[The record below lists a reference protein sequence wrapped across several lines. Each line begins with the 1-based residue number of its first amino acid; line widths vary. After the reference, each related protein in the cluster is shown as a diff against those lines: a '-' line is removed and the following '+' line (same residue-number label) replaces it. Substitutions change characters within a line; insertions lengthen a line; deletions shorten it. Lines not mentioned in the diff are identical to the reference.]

1 MFTFTRIDARR
12 EALTVNLSFTQAG
25 DYLPSTVPTTITFEQ
40 DELTK
45 QISLAVDDGVD
56 ELNGGIILEMSTTDA
71 YEIVGASGSTTVFVT
86 DDDEPQFVTL
96 ERDATSVVEGEDATF
111 TLTRHFDTG
120 SSSLAATGQAMEW
133 PLAVSVAV
141 TEQGDFI
148 DGTVPTS
155 VTFVADSS
163 TTTLTVTTD
172 DDARPGPLEE
182 AYNTATRFHSAY
194 ENDGSITA
202 TVSAGTNYTAGLP
215 VAHRTDPADAETT
228 ATLTV
233 QDNEPPL
240 VRATVIPNASDSA
253 LRTETFITE
262 GGSVVVTIKRYFYD
276 SDESLTVLLEN
287 TDFACYDSQQPGV
300 TPRNHAAAEIP
311 LAESSRAFSATIPV
325 GQDSVVATVVSQD
338 DNAAECSMRWNVD
351 VLPPTR
357 PEGVTETSWMERF
370 DDWDYHP
377 LDPDRASI
385 TMGDPDLLPVIAF
398 MSPTVDEDDA
408 NAEVVVTL
416 RTDAITS
423 GYVSSWPITLNWW
436 TIEQTA
442 MEVEDF
448 TKLESQTVTFPRDT
462 DGGQSDMSLTI
473 PIVDNHTVES
483 TETLVIGYRLSTD
496 YTNNLDLI
504 LRGSAPTI
512 TILDNDQIPT
522 IDAETSIEVEESDGV
537 ATIFLTLDQPSDTPV
552 TVIWTTENDTAKSGA
567 PPLDDDYDATTMGS
581 FTFNPLATLG
591 QIDIPINDDINDE
604 PAIEQFRVRLQSAT
618 NGTVGDA
625 LTTVSI
631 IDNDLPPI
639 FSLGG
644 HPFGVREGVGT
655 VVYIVELWHEGRHT
669 VSAKE
674 VTVTVTPVD
683 GSGVS
688 SEASATLDV
697 DYMVPNRTVTIRSGR
712 STGGLGVNIVH
723 DGIDEPLEFFTLNS
737 DQFVG
742 VRQSRLINYS
752 LVIPIGDID
761 LPSTISLQDA
771 MVMEPSSTTG
781 TANATVTAV
790 LNKRSAKAI
799 TVTYTT
805 RDGTAKSRV
814 SGESVVFGQDDYTPS
829 TGTITF
835 QPGTTSTTFQI
846 PVKGDDYLERNEM
859 FEVVLSSPTNATI
872 ADEAGTVTIQDG
884 SRPPVIEVESFSP
897 SDRVSESATD
907 MIVNFSLNH
916 PDDTGLITSGLN
928 ATLDYS
934 VVMFAPTADARE
946 AIRGADYLLPATGTV
961 TITPGSNGTTLT
973 IPIVDDAVDEPI
985 EKFIIRLS
993 NPVNATYTQTADRT
1007 LTIEDDDPPPKI
1019 QVSDARVRE
1028 DMGPMIFNV
1037 SLSSV
1042 SSRDVSFD
1050 YNAQQGTAFLF
1061 EDYEETI
1068 GKVKIPAGDTT
1079 ATIKVSIINDS
1090 DQEAI
1095 EELFTLFLRNAENG
1109 VLKTNLATG
1118 RIIDDDQSLPPGQG
1132 GIIVSYAELE
1142 VAEGDTNGISIDVSL
1157 SAAPSGTVDVTL
1169 AGLKNTD
1176 VTAAPASLTFTDST
1190 WNSSQKLTFAA
1201 VDDDDASN
1209 DSHVVRLTANGGG
1222 YNSVLRTV
1230 LVTVIDDDTAGLTVS
1245 ESSLT
1250 IEEGASDSFTVLL
1263 TSQPVDEVIVDIT
1276 KTAPQLVDLRSGSL
1290 SATSL
1295 TFTSSNWQTAQTVS
1309 VEAVEDDN
1317 AVNET
1322 ITLTM
1327 RASGTGYADVTESV
1341 IVTINDDETI
1351 GLVLKDSEGQ
1361 DLGSAPAV
1369 TLTERALTYVT
1380 LYLATQPTGPV
1391 VVTASVAGSDEV
1403 TVDSDSTPGSK
1414 SMTFDA
1420 QTWNIPQRLD
1430 LESVGDDDAV
1440 DGTPVPVAFSA
1451 RGGGYDSLGSP
1462 DLEVTIDDDDTAAI
1476 VFTGAPVAV
1485 TEGDTSGASY
1495 TVALGTRPWC

>member
-1 MFTFTRIDARR
+1 MTRLGPVRRGGHCVFVRSGAGGGSRTKRSVRRVGRRMSTVAFVLGVGLLVNAIPGGSPVSALQTLPTIAIKPPTVSFNRPSTAPRADEGDTLTWTVTRTGSTASEFTVPLIWYRRGAEPYSSYFVFTDENPQVVSVTFPIDASEVDVSVETDDDELWERNTALLVCISNLRDDGYDVTYRAQNPYQCAGFNLVNDDDPPLVTITGDQTTIEEGEQAKFTLTRHTTNLSRSESVWVLHKRVDSEGNVTNYSLAQSLTFQAGQATRKHSLRIRDNDTRTDADFFTLRVALAAPEAVFGAPDGTYRIEEATKRAETSVEDDDLPRVSVSAPSTQSEGDPVVFAFTRIDARR

-40 DELTK
+40 DELTE

-71 YEIVGASGSTTVFVT
+71 YEIVGASQSTTVFVT

-155 VTFVADSS
+155 VTFAADSS

-194 ENDGSITA
+194 ENDGSISA
-202 TVSAGTNYTAGLP
+202 TVSAGTNYAAGLP
-215 VAHRTDPADAETT
+215 VAHRTDPMDAETT
-228 ATLTV
+228 AALTV

-262 GGSVVVTIKRYFYD
+262 GGSVAVNIKRYFYD

-287 TDFACYDSQQPGV
+287 ADFACYDSQQPGV

-370 DDWDYHP
+370 DEWDYHP

-385 TMGDPDLLPVIAF
+385 TMGDPDVLPVIAF

-483 TETLVIGYRLSTD
+483 TETLLIGYRLSTD

-522 IDAETSIEVEESDGV
+522 IDAETSTEVEESDGV

-552 TVIWTTENDTAKSGA
+552 TVIWTTENGTAKSGA
-567 PPLDDDYDATTMGS
+567 PPLDDDYDATTLGS

-618 NGTVGDA
+618 NGTVGNA

-639 FSLGG
+639 FTLGG
-644 HPFGVREGVGT
+644 HPFGVREGAGT

-771 MVMEPSSTTG
+771 TEMEPSSTTG

-846 PVKGDDYLERNEM
+846 PVKGDDYLEPDET

-884 SRPPVIEVESFSP
+884 SRPPVIVVESFSP
-897 SDRVSESATD
+897 SDRVSESATN
-907 MIVNFSLNH
+907 IVVNFSLNH

-934 VVMFAPTADARE
+934 VVMFTPAADVSTKE

-961 TITPGSNGTTLT
+961 TITPGSNRTT
-973 IPIVDDAVDEPI
+973 
-985 EKFIIRLS
+985 
-993 NPVNATYTQTADRT
+993 
-1007 LTIEDDDPPPKI
+1007 
-1019 QVSDARVRE
+1019 
-1028 DMGPMIFNV
+1028 
-1037 SLSSV
+1037 
-1042 SSRDVSFD
+1042 FD
-1050 YNAQQGTAFLF
+1050 
-1061 EDYEETI
+1061 
-1068 GKVKIPAGDTT
+1068 
-1079 ATIKVSIINDS
+1079 DS
-1090 DQEAI
+1090 D
-1095 EELFTLFLRNAENG
+1095 R
-1109 VLKTNLATG
+1109 
-1118 RIIDDDQSLPPGQG
+1118 R
-1132 GIIVSYAELE
+1132 
-1142 VAEGDTNGISIDVSL
+1142 
-1157 SAAPSGTVDVTL
+1157 
-1169 AGLKNTD
+1169 
-1176 VTAAPASLTFTDST
+1176 
-1190 WNSSQKLTFAA
+1190 
-1201 VDDDDASN
+1201 
-1209 DSHVVRLTANGGG
+1209 
-1222 YNSVLRTV
+1222 
-1230 LVTVIDDDTAGLTVS
+1230 
-1245 ESSLT
+1245 
-1250 IEEGASDSFTVLL
+1250 
-1263 TSQPVDEVIVDIT
+1263 
-1276 KTAPQLVDLRSGSL
+1276 
-1290 SATSL
+1290 
-1295 TFTSSNWQTAQTVS
+1295 
-1309 VEAVEDDN
+1309 
-1317 AVNET
+1317 
-1322 ITLTM
+1322 
-1327 RASGTGYADVTESV
+1327 
-1341 IVTINDDETI
+1341 
-1351 GLVLKDSEGQ
+1351 
-1361 DLGSAPAV
+1361 
-1369 TLTERALTYVT
+1369 
-1380 LYLATQPTGPV
+1380 
-1391 VVTASVAGSDEV
+1391 
-1403 TVDSDSTPGSK
+1403 
-1414 SMTFDA
+1414 
-1420 QTWNIPQRLD
+1420 
-1430 LESVGDDDAV
+1430 
-1440 DGTPVPVAFSA
+1440 
-1451 RGGGYDSLGSP
+1451 
-1462 DLEVTIDDDDTAAI
+1462 
-1476 VFTGAPVAV
+1476 
-1485 TEGDTSGASY
+1485 
-1495 TVALGTRPWC
+1495 